1 MLQTLESK
9 PGTGEWPRIRA
20 EDVRELMPDLDR
32 VTKEMIE
39 AIQCGVPEY
48 ARPLDDTYR
57 AGVRHAVTHAVH
69 EFVDRLVDPGAPHDR
84 ATEVFRNIGRNEAS
98 EGRSLEPLQNALRL
112 GARVAWRRLGQRA
125 ARGAMDSSVLAQ
137 MGEAIFLYLD
147 EGAGAGSRGCAEATA
162 EVGGAME
169 RRRRRLLDLI
179 VVDPPASHDAI
190 ADLAQAARWVLP
202 RQVAALALEPRGPG
216 HPGPLPALPPDVL
229 IDLTRRDPCALVP
242 DPDGPGRAQVIERG
256 LRGWTGAVGPA
267 VPLDRASSSLRWAR
281 QALGLAKRGMAKRGM
296 APAPAGIVRCAG
308 QLATLAILADE
319 ELART
324 LAAIRLAPLRPRR
337 PVQQETLSE
346 TLLAWLQSGGNAR
359 EVARRLHIHPQT
371 ARYRLR
377 QLQLL
382 FGDALH
388 EPDARFELEIALRAE
403 RLLGPA
409 EEA

>member
-1 MLQTLESK
+1 MLQAVESK
-9 PGTGEWPRIRA
+9 PGAWPR
-20 EDVRELMPDLDR
+20 V
-32 VTKEMIE
+32 
-39 AIQCGVPEY
+39 CPEY
-48 ARPLDDTYR
+48 ARALDHTYR
-57 AGVRHAVTHAVH
+57 ASVRHAVTHAVQ
-69 EFVDRLVDPGAPHDR
+69 EFVDRLIDPGAPHDR
-84 ATEVFRNIGRNEAS
+84 AAQVFRNIGRSEAA
-98 EGRSLEPLQNALRL
+98 EGRSLEPLQMALRV
-112 GARVAWRRLGQRA
+112 GARVAWRRLGQQA
-125 ARGAMDSSVLAQ
+125 TCGSMDSGVLAP
-137 MGEAIFLYLD
+137 MGEAIFLFLD
-147 EGAGAGSRGCAEATA
+147 ELAGACAEGFAEATA
-162 EVGGAME
+162 ETAGEME

-190 ADLAQAARWVLP
+190 ADLAQAARWTLP
-202 RQVAALALEPRGPG
+202 RQVAALALEPRSPG

-256 LRGWTGAVGPA
+256 LRGWTGAMGPA

-281 QALGLAKRGMAKRGM
+281 QALGLAKRGMAPAAAGM
-296 APAPAGIVRCAG
+296 VRCAG

-324 LAAIRLAPLRPRR
+324 LAAIRLAPLRPLR
-337 PVQQETLSE
+337 PVQQETLGE

-388 EPDARFELEIALRAE
+388 EPDARFELEIALRAQ
-403 RLLGPA
+403 RLLSNPA
-409 EEA
+409 GKAP